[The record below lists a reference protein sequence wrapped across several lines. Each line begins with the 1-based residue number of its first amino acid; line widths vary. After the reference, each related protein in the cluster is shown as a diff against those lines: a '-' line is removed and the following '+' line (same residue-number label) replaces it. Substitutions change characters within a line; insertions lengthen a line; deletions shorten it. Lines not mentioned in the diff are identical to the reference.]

1 MVGED
6 GVAKDL
12 TFDYDGK
19 DEIPWRQRVR
29 DLYAYSQNYQN
40 PDLNYRREMTF
51 NEGTSGMLEALSRGD
66 AKMFHE
72 HAEWT
77 RRRLDNGGW

>member
-1 MVGED
+1 MDEYGST
-6 GVAKDL
+6 KDL

-19 DEIPWRQRVR
+19 TETPWRQKVR

-40 PDLNYRREMTF
+40 PDLHYRREMTF
-51 NEGTSGMLEALSRGD
+51 NEGASGMLEALSRGD

-77 RRRLDNGGW
+77 KRRLDNGGW